1 MAAEPTA
8 QQMAALLTQW
18 NDWLAGRTDA
28 MLSLED
34 RVRTAGSDKDRA
46 DLAAAFVARKVVGD
60 RLQAITDLADQDRAK
75 AAALATEPLVDNLG
89 SPVGQNLADAAALV
103 DAIVQRVE
111 THVSTVETRSA
122 TEVAVATRADGD
134 ITVAERLADQL
145 GSHINRAAQLRGDLT
160 ARRDLPA
167 VAKRASELRSELEQA
182 DAERRQLFETWTTL
196 DQRLVALAEEETS
209 VRQLAERCRAKIAQA
224 PTLAVPSV
232 AAVGQSPS
240 SDELKALPWTAARA
254 VMAPVVAKVER
265 LQAALSEARRRF
277 QQPIDA
283 RDDLRGLLQSFRGKA
298 ASRQLGEDADL
309 EPIYRQAESLLW
321 AAPCDVAAARPLV
334 EQYVAAVNAKIA
346 SSVAP
351 GGLDW

>member
-60 RLQAITDLADQDRAK
+60 RLQAITDLADQDRAR

-111 THVSTVETRSA
+111 SHVSTVETRSA
-122 TEVAVATRADGD
+122 TEVAAGHSRRRRPHG
-134 ITVAERLADQL
+134 R
-145 GSHINRAAQLRGDLT
+145 RAAGRPTRQSRQQGRSA
-160 ARRDLPA
+160 ARRPHRPSRSGGALPSA
-167 VAKRASELRSELEQA
+167 PPSCAASSNKQTPSDVSCSRRGRRSTNGSSRSPNRRPRCVSWRN
-182 DAERRQLFETWTTL
+182 DAARRSRRRP
-196 DQRLVALAEEETS
+196 RLPFHPS
-209 VRQLAERCRAKIAQA
+209 PQWVR
-224 PTLAVPSV
+224 S
-232 AAVGQSPS
+232 SPI
-240 SDELKALPWTAARA
+240 DELKAMPWAAARA
-254 VMAPVVAKVER
+254 VMAPVVAKIER
-265 LQAALSEARRRF
+265 LEAALSEARRRF

-283 RDDLRGLLQSFRGKA
+283 RDDLRGLLQSFRDKA
-298 ASRQLGEDADL
+298 ASRH
-309 EPIYRQAESLLW
+309 W
-321 AAPCDVAAARPLV
+321 ARMPTSSRSTARPNRCCGRRRAMSLRH
-334 EQYVAAVNAKIA
+334 ARW
-346 SSVAP
+346 SSNTWPPSTPRSRRA
-351 GGLDW
+351 